1 MTARAVVPS
10 GLPHRR
16 VNLPIDGGSS
26 ILEGNMVS
34 QLASTSMLVPAGTA
48 SSGPCVGVAMHDADN
63 TDGADDA
70 LRAWVAHDG
79 IFLFDNATGGDAC
92 SEATALYSAVYIY
105 DPVTIAD
112 NSNGGARKVAG
123 LFMGMEESGQVR
135 VLIGHRADAVSA
147 AADVSIAD
155 AGTFTSTTDVE
166 AALQELYQNALTV
179 SGFIPISL
187 TTLREVNSSGDV
199 GNAAAIGGVLAS
211 DTTPILMADANE
223 SMEINWA
230 ASNSD
235 IVAFDVSLPKDLDD
249 TANVTV
255 DLLVAS
261 GSTDAASFTILTSWN
276 KGSQVTDTF
285 DDSATKSAT
294 LHVITATIAA
304 ADVPASALSLSVQ
317 LVPPAHTTNAIILGG
332 IRINYKRKILTA

>member
-1 MTARAVVPS
+1 MTSRAVAPY
-10 GLPHRR
+10 GLTCRK
-16 VNLPIDGGSS
+16 VNLPVDGGSS

-34 QLASTSMLVPAGTA
+34 QLSASGMLVPAGTA
-48 SSGPCVGVAMHDADN
+48 LSGPCIGIATHDMDN
-63 TDGADDA
+63 TNGADDA
-70 LRAWVAHDG
+70 KRCLVAHDG
-79 IFLFDNATGGDAC
+79 IFLLDNATGGDAC
-92 SEATALYSAVYIY
+92 SEATMLYSTVYIY
-105 DPVTIAD
+105 DPVTVAD
-112 NSNGGARKVAG
+112 NSNGGARKIAG

-135 VLIGHRADAVSA
+135 VYIGRRSDAVSA
-147 AADVSIAD
+147 AADISIAD
-155 AGTFTSTTDVE
+155 AGTFTSTTTVE
-166 AALQELYQNALTV
+166 EALQELYQNALTV

-223 SMEINWA
+223 SMEVNWA

-276 KGSQVTDTF
+276 KGTQVTDSF

-304 ADVPASALSLSVQ
+304 ADVPANALSLSVQ

-332 IRINYKRKILTA
+332 IRINYKRKLLAA